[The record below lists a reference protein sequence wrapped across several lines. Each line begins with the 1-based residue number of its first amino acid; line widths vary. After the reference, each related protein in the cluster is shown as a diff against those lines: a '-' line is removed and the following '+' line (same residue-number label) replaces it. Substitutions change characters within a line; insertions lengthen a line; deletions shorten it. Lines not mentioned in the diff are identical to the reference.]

1 MTLAADLLRAPLS
14 RCAAASAAQK
24 RAAGRAWIV
33 LTASPELWAGTMQPL
48 SSIHAERRVNGE
60 PEPGISVVGT
70 RLDGPGTFT
79 TGPVPMLS
87 VMTSARRCW
96 SA

>member
-48 SSIHAERRVNGE
+48 SSIHAEGRVNGRGE
-60 PEPGISVVGT
+60 PSVTALEVACG
-70 RLDGPGTFT
+70 RGFQCGLRHYQ
-79 TGPVPMLS
+79 V
-87 VMTSARRCW
+87 
-96 SA
+96 